1 MISQI
6 TINKMGILGKSKPFL
21 RAIGHQESSL
31 VGTIVRIIEGDG
43 HEAEDPP
50 CYIGLDNS
58 LCLTYW

>member
-1 MISQI
+1 
-6 TINKMGILGKSKPFL
+6 MGILRKSKPFL